1 MLQISLFENFP
12 QGRREDVARLR
23 IQTAAKGVN
32 SFGKAMRWKTTSKS

>member
-1 MLQISLFENFP
+1 MLQSSLFENFP

-32 SFGKAMRWKTTSKS
+32 SFGKAMRWKTASQP